1 MKRAAAQRCPYPWEM
16 RWLLLSILLPLLNA
30 QTFAVKPA
38 RIRQGETLRLT
49 ADGSAEA
56 ARLGKRKVPLY
67 ADGQSKT
74 GLMPIG
80 IGAKPGTYTVEFL
93 DSQNS
98 VLDKTTFIV
107 IDAHYPKQN
116 VVLPKAIAGL
126 KSSPEERENVNAF
139 RAEESP
145 ERLWQ
150 EPLHPP
156 IPGCMTSL
164 FGVERYINGKPTGDY
179 HAGIDQRGAAGTHIH
194 AVADGIVRLA
204 AQYELRGGTVAVDHG
219 QGMTSIYLHMSKVL
233 AKPGDRV
240 TTTDTLGLVGSTGR
254 STAPHLHWTLYVHG
268 EPVNPNQWIRNVPC
282 ATRPVSAAR
291 QPAKHS

>member
-1 MKRAAAQRCPYPWEM
+1 
-16 RWLLLSILLPLLNA
+16 
-30 QTFAVKPA
+30 
-38 RIRQGETLRLT
+38 
-49 ADGSAEA
+49 
-56 ARLGKRKVPLY
+56 
-67 ADGQSKT
+67 
-74 GLMPIG
+74 
-80 IGAKPGTYTVEFL
+80 
-93 DSQNS
+93 
-98 VLDKTTFIV
+98 
-107 IDAHYPKQN
+107 
-116 VVLPKAIAGL
+116 
-126 KSSPEERENVNAF
+126 
-139 RAEESP
+139 
-145 ERLWQ
+145 
-150 EPLHPP
+150 
-156 IPGCMTSL
+156 MTSL

-291 QPAKHS
+291 QPAKHT